1 MNYSILLYECDEGFK
16 LRSDPVNGPAY
27 AAAWPAY
34 TKALI
39 EAGVLVTG
47 AGLQVPET
55 ATTLRMRDGTRQV
68 QDGPYADTKEQLGG
82 FYIIDVP
89 DLDTALDWAARAP
102 VPQGSAIEV
111 RPVIKMPDDHVS
123 AQPSTAAASA

>member
-1 MNYSILLYECDEGFK
+1 MNYSILLYESDEGFK
-16 LRSDPVNGPAY
+16 LRSDPINGPAY
-27 AAAWPAY
+27 SAAWPVY

-39 EAGVLVTG
+39 DAGVLVTG

-102 VPQGSAIEV
+102 VTKGSAIEV
-111 RPVIKMPDDHVS
+111 RPVMKMPDDSVA
-123 AQPSTAAASA
+123 AQSQATAASA